1 MKNLKKLTLLHSN
14 DMHGDFAAEQ
24 VDKALK
30 IKMRKKPKCN
40 TKESQRKRGKSKKRK
55 KRNQLKETK

>member
-1 MKNLKKLTLLHSN
+1 MFIKR
-14 DMHGDFAAEQ
+14 GI
-24 VDKALK
+24 VRALIRFVFVHTKWQNIRLMGQNNINTK

-55 KRNQLKETK
+55 SN

>member
-1 MKNLKKLTLLHSN
+1 MGKIYSIINT
-14 DMHGDFAAEQ
+14 
-24 VDKALK
+24 K